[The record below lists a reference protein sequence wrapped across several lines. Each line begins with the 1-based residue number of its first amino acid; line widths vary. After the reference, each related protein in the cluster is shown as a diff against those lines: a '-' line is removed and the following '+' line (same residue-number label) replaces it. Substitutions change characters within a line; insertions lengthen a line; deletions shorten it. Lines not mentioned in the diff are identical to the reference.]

1 MKNYTLLSIL
11 LLCFTFSLHAQE
23 VAKPDIDRIYYI
35 NQAGETIEGDISVE
49 EEFVY
54 LIIESRNSIGKDVLL
69 TLDEDEEFFYE
80 DKLLLGGSSVTF
92 PITADVQQVKLVL
105 YNPRIKKHYKKRKKL
120 EGFKNAKDAK

>member
-1 MKNYTLLSIL
+1 MKKQTLFFLI
-11 LLCFTFSLHAQE
+11 LCFGLSLRAQVE
-23 VAKPDIDRIYYI
+23 AKPDIDRIYYI
-35 NQAGETIEGDISVE
+35 NQAGEKIEGTISVE

-69 TLDEDEEFFYE
+69 TLDEDEEFFYGK
-80 DKLLLGGSSVTF
+80 DLLLGGSSVTF

-105 YNPRIKKHYKKRKKL
+105 YNPKIKKHYKKRKKL